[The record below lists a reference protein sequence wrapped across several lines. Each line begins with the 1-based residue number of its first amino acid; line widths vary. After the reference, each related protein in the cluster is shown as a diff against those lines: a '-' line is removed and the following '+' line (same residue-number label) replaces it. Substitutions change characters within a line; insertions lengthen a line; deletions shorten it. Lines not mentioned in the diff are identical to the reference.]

1 MAHKVYLEVNPE
13 VELWKEVLA
22 VYGAMVQWKI
32 HVTGKDKGR
41 GQKVYVNVH
50 TSIHLWRSCRLIS
63 L

>member
-41 GQKVYVNVH
+41 GHGPVH
-50 TSIHLWRSCRLIS
+50 SS
-63 L
+63 LCTLLVA

>member
-41 GQKVYVNVH
+41 GQKV
-50 TSIHLWRSCRLIS
+50 WSCRFIS
-63 L
+63 LYSAGCLNL